1 MKLVQV
7 FKSADTDQNVGTIEI
22 SPMTMSVPV
31 PVPGDYVSW
40 SKDSKSYGG
49 VVKSRSIL
57 YSAPESSLARED
69 AFDLTVTLTV
79 DVTKE

>member
-7 FKSADTDQNVGTIEI
+7 FKSADDNREVGMIEI

-31 PVPGDYVSW
+31 PVPGDQVSW
-40 SKDSKSYGG
+40 SVDSKNYSGL
-49 VVKSRSIL
+49 VKSESHFVWR
-57 YSAPESSLARED
+57 PETSLARED

-79 DVTKE
+79 DMAKA

>member
-7 FKSADTDQNVGTIEI
+7 FRSAENNEDVGTIEI

-31 PVPGDYVSW
+31 PVPGDHVSW
-40 SKDSKSYGG
+40 SVDSKKYSG
-49 VVKSRSIL
+49 VVKSRAIL
-57 YSAPESSLARED
+57 YGAPESSLARED

-79 DVTKE
+79 DVAKG

>member
-7 FKSADTDQNVGTIEI
+7 FKSADDNREVGTIEI

-40 SKDSKSYGG
+40 SVDSKNYSG
-49 VVKSRSIL
+49 VVKSRAIL
-57 YSAPESSLARED
+57 YGGPESSVGRED

-79 DVTKE
+79 DVAKA

>member
-7 FKSADTDQNVGTIEI
+7 FRSAESNEDVGTIEI

-31 PVPGDYVSW
+31 PIPGDYVSW
-40 SKDSKSYGG
+40 SVDSKNYSGL
-49 VVKSRSIL
+49 VKSRAIL
-57 YSAPESSLARED
+57 YGAPESSLARED

-79 DVTKE
+79 DLTKG